1 MHGKHGI
8 HRGFGQ
14 IVRLNPRPPG
24 RLSRVRFSPMALAD
38 AAAWVFG
45 VVAAVLLRYDVEL
58 ADVDLRRVALVA
70 AVAVGVHLSAGPW
83 AGLYVRRHRPGSFDE
98 MSALAATLSLAAVAI
113 VFLDLPLPRLV
124 PLGSVVGASSIAFVL
139 TVGIRSLRRV
149 WVDRRLR
156 PCGEDLVRAVVVGAG
171 EDLAQIVHAMM
182 RQPSSQ
188 YLPVALLDEDPRGGP
203 FVVSG
208 VPVFGARARL
218 ADAVTS
224 TAADTVIVAGLH
236 RDPAFL
242 REVIREAG
250 ELGVDVKV
258 LPPISELLR
267 GGLDELQPVAP
278 EDLLG
283 RSEAAIDVEA
293 VSGYVTGKRVLV
305 TGAGGS
311 IGSELC
317 RQLHKFEPAALIMLD
332 RDESALHGVQLSLE
346 GRALLDRPEL
356 VVADIRDRERLAAV
370 FARHRPDVVF
380 HTAALKHLP
389 LLEMHPDE
397 AVKTNITGTL
407 NVLEAA
413 QRYGTSRFVNVSTDK
428 AADPTSVLGYSK
440 RVTERLTAWAAGRG
454 PMVPISVRF
463 GNVLG
468 SRGSVLTTFLQ
479 QLRCGGPVTVTDP
492 EVTRYF
498 MTVGEA
504 VRLVIQAGAIG
515 RPGEVLVL
523 DMGEPVRIVDMVRH
537 LMASVPG
544 RVELVFS
551 GLRPGEK
558 LHEVLLAAD
567 ERDDRPLHPL
577 ISQVPVPPLEPGS
590 PLVRRL
596 SDSGASHEQLIDR
609 LRAAALANR
618 PDAVNGIAGHQIP
631 LSPPVG
637 PPMPA
642 PVGWPTDPATARPF
656 AGRSELLW
664 PPLNGNHVNGKA
676 VGDS

>member
-1 MHGKHGI
+1 
-8 HRGFGQ
+8 
-14 IVRLNPRPPG
+14 
-24 RLSRVRFSPMALAD
+24 MALAD

-58 ADVDLRRVALVA
+58 ADVDPRKVALVA
-70 AVAVGVHLSAGPW
+70 AVAVGVHLTAGPW

-139 TVGIRSLRRV
+139 TVGIRCLRRV
-149 WVDRRLR
+149 WVDRGLR
-156 PCGEDLVRAVVVGAG
+156 PRGEGVARAVVVGAG
-171 EDLAQIVHAMM
+171 EDLAQVVQAMM
-182 RQPSSQ
+182 RQPNSQ
-188 YLPVALLDEDPRGGP
+188 YLPVALVDEDPRGGP
-203 FVVSG
+203 LVVSG

-224 TAADTVIVAGLH
+224 TGADTVIVAGLQ
-236 RDPAFL
+236 RDQAFL

-267 GGLDELQPVAP
+267 GGLDELQPLAP

-283 RSEAAIDVEA
+283 RSEAAIDIEA
-293 VSGYVTGKRVLV
+293 VSGYVTGQRVLV

-317 RQLHKFEPAALIMLD
+317 RQLHKFDPAALIMLD

-346 GRALLDRPEL
+346 GHALLDRPEL
-356 VVADIRDRERLAAV
+356 VVADIRDRERLADV
-370 FARHRPDVVF
+370 FARHRPHVVF

-389 LLEMHPDE
+389 LLEMHPEE
-397 AVKTNITGTL
+397 AVKTNIAGTL

-413 QRYGTSRFVNVSTDK
+413 RRYGTTRFVNVSTDK

-440 RVTERLTAWAAGRG
+440 RITERLTAWAADRG

-468 SRGSVLTTFLQ
+468 SRGSVLTTFME
-479 QLRCGGPVTVTDP
+479 QLRRGGPVTVTHPD
-492 EVTRYF
+492 VTRYF
-498 MTVGEA
+498 MTVSEA

-515 RPGEVLVL
+515 RRGEVLVL
-523 DMGEPVRIVDMVRH
+523 DMGEPVRIVDMVRQ
-537 LMASVPG
+537 LMTSVPG

-558 LHEVLLAAD
+558 LHEALLGID
-567 ERDDRPLHPL
+567 EHDERPLHPL

-590 PLVRRL
+590 ALVRRL
-596 SDSGASHEQLIDR
+596 YDRGASHNQMVDR
-609 LRAAALANR
+609 LRAAALAHTLHGVDGLTR
-618 PDAVNGIAGHQIP
+618 AQFP

-637 PPMPA
+637 LPA
-642 PVGWPTDPATARPF
+642 TVGWPAGPAGVT
-656 AGRSELLW
+656 
-664 PPLNGNHVNGKA
+664 HVNGSERA
-676 VGDS
+676 RPVNGDPGGEA

>member
-1 MHGKHGI
+1 MHRKRGLLRRFGGSWQVR
-8 HRGFGQ
+8 HRGTH
-14 IVRLNPRPPG
+14 
-24 RLSRVRFSPMALAD
+24 RVRQGARLRFGVMPLAD
-38 AAAWVFG
+38 AAAWIFG
-45 VVAAVLLRYDVEL
+45 VLAAVLLRYDVDL
-58 ADVDLRRVALVA
+58 AHVDLRKAALVTA
-70 AVAVGVHLSAGPW
+70 IAVAVHLTVGPW
-83 AGLYVRRHRPGSFDE
+83 AGLYARRHRPGSFDE
-98 MSALAATLSLAAVAI
+98 MSALAATLSLAGVAV
-113 VFLDLPLPRLV
+113 VFVDLPTPRLV
-124 PLGSVVGASSIAFVL
+124 PLGSVVGAGSIAFVL
-139 TVGIRSLRRV
+139 TVATRSLHRV
-149 WVDRRLR
+149 WFDHRLR
-156 PCGEDLVRAVVVGAG
+156 PRGEDLSRAVVVGAG
-171 EDLAQIVHAMM
+171 EDLAHIVQAMM
-182 RQPSSQ
+182 RQPSSR
-188 YLPVALLDEDPRGGP
+188 YLPVALLDDDPRGGP
-203 FVVSG
+203 LVVSG

-218 ADAVTS
+218 AQAVTS
-224 TAADTVIVAGLH
+224 TQADTVIVAGLQ
-236 RDPAFL
+236 RDPAVL

-267 GGLDELQPVAP
+267 GGLDALQPVAP

-283 RSEAAIDVEA
+283 RDEATIDIEA
-293 VSGYVTGKRVLV
+293 VSGYVTGRRVLV

-317 RQLHKFEPAALIMLD
+317 RQLRKFEPAALIMLD

-346 GRALLDRPEL
+346 GHGLLDRPEL

-389 LLEMHPDE
+389 LLEMHPGE
-397 AVKTNITGTL
+397 AVKTNISGTL

-413 QRYGTSRFVNVSTDK
+413 RRHGTSRFVNVSTDK

-440 RVTERLTAWAAGRG
+440 RITERLTAWAAGTG

-468 SRGSVLTTFLQ
+468 SRGSVLTTFLE
-479 QLRCGGPVTVTDP
+479 QLRRGGPVTVTDP

-498 MTVGEA
+498 MTVSEA

-544 RVELVFS
+544 KVELVFS

-558 LHEVLLAAD
+558 LHEVLLGAD
-567 ERDDRPLHPL
+567 EHDERPLHPL
-577 ISQVPVPPLEPGS
+577 ISQVPVAPLEPS
-590 PLVRRL
+590 SAVVRRL
-596 SDSGASHEQLIDR
+596 SDAAASHDQLVDR
-609 LRAAALANR
+609 LRAAALAH
-618 PDAVNGIAGHQIP
+618 PLDAAGVPGPQVP
-631 LSPPVG
+631 LSPVVG
-637 PPMPA
+637 LPIPA
-642 PVGWPTDPATARPF
+642 PLGWPTGPVSVTPVANGVSRRHPPA
-656 AGRSELLW
+656 S
-664 PPLNGNHVNGKA
+664 A
-676 VGDS
+676 VGDGVGQP